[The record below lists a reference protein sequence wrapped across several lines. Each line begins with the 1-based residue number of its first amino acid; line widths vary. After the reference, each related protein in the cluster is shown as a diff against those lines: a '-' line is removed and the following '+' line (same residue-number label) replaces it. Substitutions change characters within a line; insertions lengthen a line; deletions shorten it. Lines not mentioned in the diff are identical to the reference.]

1 MKNENEKLT
10 EQNETASTV
19 TFKRVRRGFDPEEVL
34 AYIEEMD
41 RTMQE
46 ASKNY
51 EKRMAEMKSALAL
64 ANRERDTL
72 LARYA
77 GESPEQPPAQA
88 DQSQLDEAQKAI
100 AGLKGKLDEAQAARG
115 RVEAE
120 MQDKLDEE
128 RAARETVEKEMESV
142 SAQLE
147 GMKQRCEQY
156 RSVQTQYEQALSTIE
171 ELKAKLQSTQDEK
184 EMQGAEYATAQAHFE
199 KVEDENAT
207 LKTELSRVNVENA
220 LLTEKNEAYKNE
232 ISQMKSEIKAKAYDY
247 AEKLSAGEDELRK
260 EQVKLQKRVQMQN
273 YHIEQAGAAVEELSR
288 QLEAIKASFAE

>member
-120 MQDKLDEE
+120 MQNKLDEE

-156 RSVQTQYEQALSTIE
+156 QSVQTQYEQALGTIE

-199 KVEDENAT
+199 KVEDENAA
-207 LKTELSRVNVENA
+207 LKTELSRANVENA